1 MWSANLAVMLALAGA
16 VGLAV
21 PAQGLAAPCDTPE
34 HRQFDFWLG
43 TWDVR
48 GPSGLAGINR
58 IEREYDGCVVHER
71 YDTQQGYRGESLNV
85 YDASRQVWHQTWVD
99 TNGLLLLLEGGLQD
113 GSMVMEGA
121 TVNAEGR
128 ETRHRITWTPAEDG
142 SVRQHWESK
151 AAAGDW
157 KTVFDGTY
165 TKR

>member
-1 MWSANLAVMLALAGA
+1 MQSTNFVVMLALVGA

-21 PAQGLAAPCDTPE
+21 PAQVLAAPCDTPE

-43 TWDVR
+43 EWDVR

-71 YDTQQGYRGESLNV
+71 YDTQRGYRGESLNV

-99 TNGLLLLLEGGLQD
+99 TSGLLLLLEGGLQD
-113 GSMVMEGA
+113 GAMVMEGA

-128 ETRHRITWTPAEDG
+128 ETRHRITWTPNEDG

-151 AAAGDW
+151 AAAADW
-157 KTVFDGTY
+157 TTVFDGAY